1 MLLTVDSVLE
11 QNRYLP
17 ATIVDDQVVVLGL
30 DAGAYFDFN
39 RSATEIWC
47 AFSAPRKVEEILSDL
62 ARQHGVGFEAIAHD
76 VLPFLEQL
84 VEQKLLRVFGT

>member
-1 MLLTVDSVLE
+1 VSLTVDSVLE
-11 QNRYLP
+11 QNRHLP
-17 ATIVDDQVVVLGL
+17 ATLVDDQVVVLSL

-39 RSATEIWC
+39 KSATEIWR
-47 AFSAPRKVEEILSDL
+47 AFGTPRKIEEMLIDL
-62 ARQHGVGFEAIAHD
+62 APQYGLTSETIARD

>member
-11 QNRYLP
+11 QNRHLP

-39 RSATEIWC
+39 SSATEIWR
-47 AFSAPRKVEEILSDL
+47 ALSAPRKVEEILSNL
-62 ARQHGVGFEAIAHD
+62 ARQHDLDLETIARD

-84 VEQKLLRVFGT
+84 VEQKLLRVCGI